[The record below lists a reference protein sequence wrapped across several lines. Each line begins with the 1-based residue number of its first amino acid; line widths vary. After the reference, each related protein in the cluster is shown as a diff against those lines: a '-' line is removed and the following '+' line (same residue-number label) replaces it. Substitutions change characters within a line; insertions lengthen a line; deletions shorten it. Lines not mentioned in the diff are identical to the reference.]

1 MSLFS
6 NGVEVRFVKARTD
19 YKCWACGEILPKG
32 HKYVYHQCLDEK
44 EIITTKLCEPCYV
57 GLVSFFIEFNDV
69 DEFPPPDIV
78 EENKLKS
85 GDTVKLLD
93 DCCGLYDDNL
103 ISLKNKQE
111 WRIIDIEQKSTS
123 GMYAR
128 ICTNDGK
135 STAYSAYKLSNL
147 IKIFKD

>member
-1 MSLFS
+1 MSLFNKGS
-6 NGVEVRFVKARTD
+6 EVRLVRARND
-19 YKCWACGEILPKG
+19 YKCWACGGILPKG
-32 HKYVYHQCLDEK
+32 HKYAYYKCLDGQ
-44 EIITTKLCEPCYV
+44 EIISTKLCEPCYV
-57 GLVSFFIEFNDV
+57 GLASFLIKFNDV
-69 DEFPPPDIV
+69 DEFPPPDIA

-93 DCCGLYDDNL
+93 DGCGLYDDNL
-103 ISLKNKQE
+103 IRIKNKQE

-128 ICTNDGK
+128 IFTKDGK
-135 STAYSAYKLSNL
+135 STAYQLSNL

>member
-57 GLVSFFIEFNDV
+57 GLVSFFIEFDDV

-85 GDTVKLLD
+85 GDTVRLLD
-93 DCCGLYDDNL
+93 DGCGLYDDGL
-103 ISLKNKQE
+103 IEFKGQE
-111 WRIIDIEQKSTS
+111 EWHILDINTKATN

-135 STAYSAYKLSNL
+135 STAYSLSNL